1 MGDLCTS
8 ELKDLVVKQAARI
21 LDLEDVVQQKNNT
34 ITYWFGK
41 AKELGYKDE
50 VPVSEVNK

>member
-21 LDLEDVVQQKNNT
+21 LDLEDVVLQKNNT

-41 AKELGYKDE
+41 AKELGYKDD